1 MRNVLPLLILL
12 IWSTSLFAQSD
23 DDRNPVLSDRF
34 TIEAGWFFP
43 SENIDLGVSGTV
55 GGDRIEGIDF
65 GETLGLS
72 GGKNTFTLQF
82 RWRFSKSK
90 FWAVSGEYFSLSTER
105 SVVLE
110 EEIEWED
117 ATYPVGAE
125 ARLGYSAALYRVFF
139 SRVISSGE
147 KHELTGGLG
156 IHGLNT
162 TGFIEG
168 NANVGEQSAEFERR
182 EESIFLPLPNIGAAY
197 IWAPSTRWALT
208 ARVDWFGIKIDNIS
222 GGLWNVSP
230 TVTYSFTKHLGLSA
244 SYQFLNFNADIDE
257 VDWNGNFDLSFGGPS
272 VRLVGHF

>member
-1 MRNVLPLLILL
+1 MKNALSLLILL
-12 IWSTSLFAQSD
+12 ISTTALFAQSD
-23 DDRNPVLSDRF
+23 GDKNPILTDRF
-34 TIEAGWFFP
+34 IIEAGWYFP
-43 SENIDLGVSGTV
+43 SENVDLGVSGSIDAET
-55 GGDRIEGIDF
+55 IEDIDF
-65 GETLGLS
+65 DETLGLS
-72 GGKNTFTLQF
+72 GGKNTFNLQF

-90 FWAVSGEYFSLSTER
+90 FWAVSGEYFGLSTEE
-105 SVVLE
+105 SLILE

-125 ARLGYSAALYRVFF
+125 AKLGYSLSLYRVFF
-139 SRVISSGE
+139 SRVISTGQ

-162 TGFIEG
+162 KGFIEG
-168 NANVGEQSAEFERR
+168 EANVGGESAGIERR

-197 IWAPSTRWALT
+197 IWAPSARWALM

-230 TVTYSFTKHLGLSA
+230 SVTYSFTKHFGISG

-257 VDWNGNFDLSFGGPS
+257 EDWRGNFDLAFGGPS
-272 VRLVGHF
+272 IRLVGHF